1 LQERGGILLRF
12 FGYFRKIL
20 TFAVPFFHFPTAGAT
35 KFGQSSFMDTRQ
47 QGRLL
52 HLFKIFLPKR
62 QSRFLFFAWKSQ
74 SNF

>member
-20 TFAVPFFHFPTAGAT
+20 TFAVPFFHFPAAGAT

-62 QSRFLFFAWKSQ
+62 QSRF
-74 SNF
+74 